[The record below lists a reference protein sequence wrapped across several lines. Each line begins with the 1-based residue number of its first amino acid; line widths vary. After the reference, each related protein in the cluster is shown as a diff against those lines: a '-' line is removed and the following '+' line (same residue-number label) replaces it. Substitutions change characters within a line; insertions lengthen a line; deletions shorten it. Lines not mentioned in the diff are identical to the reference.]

1 MIYLKELG
9 RHLTIGIRSTTHNCN
24 DWRRVQVTGNS
35 RPDALILS
43 SLVPAPLR
51 QWDLSSVGVAGRFC
65 QRLSQ
70 LLLQARAEKMLQPF
84 GRFVQVIQRQ
94 RKVLAEVR
102 LPQAMPSHQHLG
114 ELPAAVGERQPG
126 RTMVGDFATPSDFR
140 RGGSTAG
147 QASSGRRGIG
157 QSAGECC
164 AIRAGRCE
172 PLDLLR
178 AGRASA

>member
-1 MIYLKELG
+1 M
-9 RHLTIGIRSTTHNCN
+9 
-24 DWRRVQVTGNS
+24 
-35 RPDALILS
+35 
-43 SLVPAPLR
+43 
-51 QWDLSSVGVAGRFC
+51 GVASGFR
-65 QRLSQ
+65 QRLGQ
-70 LLLQARAEKMLQPF
+70 LLLQARAKEMLQPF
-84 GRFVQVIQRQ
+84 GRFVQVIQGQ

-140 RGGSTAG
+140 LQAAGCRLKVRGEHCWKRREGRGQRQEEKHCWAG
-147 QASSGRRGIG
+147 RLQAASFRLQARGEHCWAN
-157 QSAGECC
+157 QQWQATDRPEDGECC
-164 AIRAGRCE
+164 AIRVGRRE